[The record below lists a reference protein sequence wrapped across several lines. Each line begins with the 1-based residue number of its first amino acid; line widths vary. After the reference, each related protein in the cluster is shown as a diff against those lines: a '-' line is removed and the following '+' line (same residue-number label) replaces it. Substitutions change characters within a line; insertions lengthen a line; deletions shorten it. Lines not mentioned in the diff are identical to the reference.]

1 MIRTRAFR
9 VASRRRGALVRPL
22 PRPRRGASLVE
33 LIVAMVLLSVGLFS
47 VLGTSGSVSES
58 LGGGMRQT
66 LAASIAQARIDSLT
80 SIGCQSL
87 TPGNATSSGTG
98 TVRGIEESWSVTDG
112 RNVKTINVSVTVP
125 GRSYPILYETII
137 PCRD

>member
-1 MIRTRAFR
+1 MISPQHPRP
-9 VASRRRGALVRPL
+9 VSRRRGTPAEAAQ
-22 PRPRRGASLVE
+22 RPRRGASLVE
-33 LIVAMVLLSVGLFS
+33 LIVAMLLLSVGLFS

-66 LAASIAQARIDSLT
+66 LAASVAQARIDSLT

-87 TPGNATSSGTG
+87 TPGNATSSGSG
-98 TVRGIEESWSVTDG
+98 TVRGIEESWSVVDG
-112 RNVKTINVSVTVP
+112 RNVKTISVSLTVP
-125 GRSYPILYETII
+125 GRTYPILYETII

>member
-1 MIRTRAFR
+1 MIR
-9 VASRRRGALVRPL
+9 SRPVRRPRQELDAPHGSAA
-22 PRPRRGASLVE
+22 RPRRGASLVE
-33 LIVAMVLLSVGLFS
+33 LIVAMLLLSVGLFS

-87 TPGNATSSGTG
+87 TTGGATSSGSSTL
-98 TVRGIEESWSVTDG
+98 RGIEESWSVEDG
-112 RNVKTINVSVTVP
+112 RNVKAIRVSVTVP
-125 GRSYPILYETII
+125 GRRDPILYETII